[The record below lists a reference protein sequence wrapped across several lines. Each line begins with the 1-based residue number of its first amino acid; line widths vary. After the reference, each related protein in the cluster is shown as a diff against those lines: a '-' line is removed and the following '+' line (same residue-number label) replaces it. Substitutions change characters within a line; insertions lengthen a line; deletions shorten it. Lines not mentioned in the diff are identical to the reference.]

1 MLKFLID
8 SVEDYYYIYGIVERF
23 VLLFD
28 ELSYVENLI
37 PTRLAEIKDKAKERL
52 SALISED
59 DNLSQNT
66 LSKDFNIR
74 ILTTKGNVDIYFY
87 SNAFGWNIPDVDLID
102 TLYSKTEREKSC
114 MLVEVNSVY
123 YSHYNFDYQWMTH
136 LIETIVPSIC
146 RTVCGAICSM
156 DK

>member
-28 ELSYVENLI
+28 ELSYVENLT

-114 MLVEVNSVY
+114 ILVEVNSVY
-123 YSHYNFDYQWMTH
+123 YSHYNFDYLELFLLKKYIDYLIHH
-136 LIETIVPSIC
+136 LE
-146 RTVCGAICSM
+146 
-156 DK
+156 

>member
-28 ELSYVENLI
+28 ELSYVENI
-37 PTRLAEIKDKAKERL
+37 TPTRLAEIKDKAKERL

>member
-114 MLVEVNSVY
+114 ILVEVNSVY

>member
-28 ELSYVENLI
+28 ELSYVENLT

-66 LSKDFNIR
+66 LSKD
-74 ILTTKGNVDIYFY
+74 TT
-87 SNAFGWNIPDVDLID
+87 SLRRSS
-102 TLYSKTEREKSC
+102 SKTRQTRIPTR
-114 MLVEVNSVY
+114 L
-123 YSHYNFDYQWMTH
+123 DLTDMT
-136 LIETIVPSIC
+136 I
-146 RTVCGAICSM
+146 
-156 DK
+156 

>member
-28 ELSYVENLI
+28 ELSYVENLT

-102 TLYSKTEREKSC
+102 TLYSKQKEKKAAY
-114 MLVEVNSVY
+114 L
-123 YSHYNFDYQWMTH
+123 
-136 LIETIVPSIC
+136 
-146 RTVCGAICSM
+146 
-156 DK
+156 